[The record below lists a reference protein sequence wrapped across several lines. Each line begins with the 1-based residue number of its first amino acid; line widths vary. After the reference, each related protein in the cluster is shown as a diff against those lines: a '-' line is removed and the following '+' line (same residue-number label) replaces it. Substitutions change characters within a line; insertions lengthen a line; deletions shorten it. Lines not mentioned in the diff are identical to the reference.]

1 MNRARSILFILFI
14 LSKGSSPSPAQDAA
28 KPTKPSPDS
37 PPVPAKRPGGIVAI
51 VGDDVITQNE
61 LDERVE
67 RKRIELTQRYPPSV
81 VEAEIPRLSRW
92 VLDQM
97 IDDKLIL
104 ALVKKDEEKE
114 GKPSI
119 TEADLDAEI
128 RREIERLRKMGVA
141 VAEPEDFYRLELE
154 RDHMTREQY
163 RAFIKDKLAANKY
176 LWQKVFQPG
185 GGFASPHE
193 LRSYYLNHLE
203 EFTNPVEISFRQI
216 DVPPSRSNAA
226 ILEQVEK
233 ALKSGVPFVDVA
245 KQVAEALGGDP
256 GSAGRLIKKSFEELK
271 DYSAPIR
278 ETLRRLKKGEV
289 SGRVLTE
296 SGVHW
301 YQVEDVVEGKPKTYA
316 EVQPEIEERI
326 REEYNQ
332 AELDAFLT
340 KLRKK
345 KRIVTNLPS
354 LQEPRVV
361 KEDQKPSKQEKG
373 GEKTPE
379 KAEKT
384 EKSPLHALP
393 HGGAEGGTK
402 MTNDE

>member
-1 MNRARSILFILFI
+1 MNPAPTILFIGLI
-14 LSKGSSPSPAQDAA
+14 LSEISSALLAQDVTKA
-28 KPTKPSPDS
+28 KEIPLPA
-37 PPVPAKRPGGIVAI
+37 AKRPGGIVAI

-61 LDERVE
+61 LDERLE
-67 RKRIELTQRYPPSV
+67 RKRIDLTQRYSPSV
-81 VEAEIPRLSRW
+81 VEAEIPRLSYW
-92 VLDQM
+92 LLDQM

-128 RREIERLRKMGVA
+128 KRQLERLPKKGLA
-141 VAEPEDFYRLELE
+141 IAEPEDLYRVVLE

-163 RAFIKDKLAANKY
+163 RAFMKDKLAINKY

-185 GGFASPHE
+185 GGYASPHE
-193 LRSYYLNHLE
+193 LRSYYLNHLD

-216 DVPPSRSNAA
+216 DIPPARSNAA
-226 ILEQVEK
+226 IVEQVEK
-233 ALKSGVPFVDVA
+233 ALKSAAPFTDVA

-278 ETLRRLKKGEV
+278 ETLRRMKKGEV
-289 SGRVLTE
+289 SDRVVTE
-296 SGVHW
+296 SGIHW

-332 AELDAFLT
+332 AELDSFLA
-340 KLRKK
+340 KLHKK
-345 KRIVTNLPS
+345 KRIQRFLPP
-354 LQEPRVV
+354 LQEPRTS
-361 KEDQKPSKQEKG
+361 KEDEKQPAKESKG
-373 GEKTPE
+373 GEGAEKGEKPAKKIPAPTPDGGREATPE
-379 KAEKT
+379 GK
-384 EKSPLHALP
+384 
-393 HGGAEGGTK
+393 
-402 MTNDE
+402 